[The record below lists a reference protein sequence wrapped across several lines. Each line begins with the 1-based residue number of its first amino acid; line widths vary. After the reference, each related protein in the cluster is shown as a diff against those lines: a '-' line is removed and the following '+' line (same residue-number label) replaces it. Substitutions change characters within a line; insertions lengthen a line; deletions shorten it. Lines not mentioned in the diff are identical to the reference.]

1 MKYFSFK
8 LIKILTS
15 DTYAEQ
21 IHKLVKDDTTFNQSY
36 YGPSWSVIDD
46 HGTAHISVV
55 APNGEFIRQQVCKI
69 YSSLIR
75 GCGGNDIICKY
86 IIRR

>member
-15 DTYAEQ
+15 DAYAEQ
-21 IHKLVKDDTTFNQSY
+21 IHKLVKDDTTFNESY
-36 YGPSWSVIDD
+36 YGPSWPVRDD

-55 APNGEFIRQQVCKI
+55 APNGEFI
-69 YSSLIR
+69 
-75 GCGGNDIICKY
+75 
-86 IIRR
+86 